1 MPGQNNTAQHQHEDR
16 ALQQNATAS
25 QAIRDMLQEA
35 YYLDRIGFFI
45 FPVLEVPVIKDE
57 RSG

>member
-1 MPGQNNTAQHQHEDR
+1 VLGKVHYIH
-16 ALQQNATAS
+16 
-25 QAIRDMLQEA
+25 
-35 YYLDRIGFFI
+35 RIGFFI